1 MVNLPELMSDY
12 SFVNRTE
19 YTEMSEEVVR
29 KRMLDVM
36 TFLKKICE
44 ENGIAYYLGYGTL
57 LGTVRHK

>member
-1 MVNLPELMSDY
+1 MSDY